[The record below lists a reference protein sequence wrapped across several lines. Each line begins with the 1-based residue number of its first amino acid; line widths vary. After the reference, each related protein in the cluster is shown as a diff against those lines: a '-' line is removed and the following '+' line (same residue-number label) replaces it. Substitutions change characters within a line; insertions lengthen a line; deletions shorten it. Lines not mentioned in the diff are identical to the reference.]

1 MAIPIPGPS
10 RAATRLLQPRA
21 PRLRRAQEAWDRGL
35 AQSASRGNHSIAPPF
50 PNFWRVETLVGSP
63 DLCFAA
69 RHRCFPRYAG
79 PSIPPRRYAARRL
92 SPLVVLV
99 AKQKQLEGFF
109 YAVVQGGRESLIQG
123 RCVPNGR
130 FSHLYHGGDIRP
142 LRAEYSEPSR
152 GCGEEVASHL
162 SAPRAAISARGSRG
176 QRLPQASPRACGTA
190 PTSPFF

>member
-1 MAIPIPGPS
+1 MGPS
-10 RAATRLLQPRA
+10 
-21 PRLRRAQEAWDRGL
+21 
-35 AQSASRGNHSIAPPF
+35 
-50 PNFWRVETLVGSP
+50 

-92 SPLVVLV
+92 SPLVVVV

-130 FSHLYHGGDIRP
+130 FSHLYHGGDMQP
-142 LRAEYSEPSR
+142 LRAEYSEPR
-152 GCGEEVASHL
+152 KGRGEEVASHL
-162 SAPRAAISARGSRG
+162 NAPRAAISAQVPGSTPSAG
-176 QRLPQASPRACGTA
+176 VSPSVRDGPDFAVFLGRVCDAGTEEACREA
-190 PTSPFF
+190 H